1 MQKKISIIIL
11 DDHDLIRIGL
21 EVKLMAYPDLKITG
35 SYASSQ
41 QLLAALRESIP
52 DVLLMDFT
60 LSDNEIDGLNL
71 IQSIRVRYPS
81 CKILVLSA
89 SDLPGTINI
98 MLKAGARGFFSKSQP
113 VEALAAAIRTVNAGR
128 IYLTPQ
134 VMSELN
140 ILLSDTIFKKD
151 VSTLVKKD
159 VSALDPFA
167 KLSPREREVVR
178 CCLDGMG
185 TKQIAE
191 KFSRSIKTISTQKHA
206 AFQKLGIQTDQ
217 ELFVLNAKLR

>member
-71 IQSIRVRYPS
+71 IQS
-81 CKILVLSA
+81 
-89 SDLPGTINI
+89 DLLP
-98 MLKAGARGFFSKSQP
+98 LGF
-113 VEALAAAIRTVNAGR
+113 TN
-128 IYLTPQ
+128 
-134 VMSELN
+134 
-140 ILLSDTIFKKD
+140 
-151 VSTLVKKD
+151 
-159 VSALDPFA
+159 
-167 KLSPREREVVR
+167 
-178 CCLDGMG
+178 
-185 TKQIAE
+185 
-191 KFSRSIKTISTQKHA
+191 QK
-206 AFQKLGIQTDQ
+206 
-217 ELFVLNAKLR
+217 

>member
-1 MQKKISIIIL
+1 MTKACEKKISIIIL

-151 VSTLVKKD
+151 VS
-159 VSALDPFA
+159 ALDPFA

>member
-1 MQKKISIIIL
+1 
-11 DDHDLIRIGL
+11 
-21 EVKLMAYPDLKITG
+21 MAYPDLKITG

-151 VSTLVKKD
+151 VS
-159 VSALDPFA
+159 ALDPFA